1 LSIPKPVAQIY
12 VALIASQLTKL
23 NAPVLSSLAS
33 KDAGKEEQGRIQGA
47 LSALGSIAFSVGPL
61 SMEFIYH
68 RTKNKAHF
76 GPGFMFYFA
85 AGLYAIGTCLII
97 MVPANFQRDGNNDAT
112 TRSDANRLVEPG
124 SLEEPL
130 LQCEGNAVD
139 EAEEEP

>member
-1 LSIPKPVAQIY
+1 
-12 VALIASQLTKL
+12 LIASQLTKL

-97 MVPANFQRDGNNDAT
+97 MVPTRFQREGSSGGIAQ
-112 TRSDANRLVEPG
+112 SDPDRLVEPG

-130 LQCEGNAVD
+130 LQD
-139 EAEEEP
+139 EANEVGETLEEP